1 MKKLKICLLS
11 YRGNP
16 YCGGQG
22 VYLYYLAKSLAER
35 GHEVTVLVGPPYPVA
50 MEFAQVVRLPDQ
62 NFINKPG
69 ASAIPPADPLSV
81 FRPSDLA
88 ELFLSRLGSN
98 PEMLV
103 FSLRAYA
110 WIKKMARAGQKF
122 DVVHDNQSL
131 GYGLLMIQKL
141 GLPVISTVHHP
152 LQVDRRED
160 LRQMPEF
167 FKRVKRSLYYPLVMQ
182 KLVARRMDR
191 VVTVSNTSKNLIS
204 DWYKIPEARIEE
216 IPNGVDL
223 NFFRRLPEVAKVPGR
238 IIFVGSSEDRK
249 KGILYLLQALKRL
262 DHDAHLNIIDGR
274 LNPERVYAR
283 NLVREMGLS
292 DRVKFLE
299 KITREQLIIEYNRAQ
314 VVVMPSLFEGFGLPA
329 IEAMACG
336 TALVAARAGGLAEVV
351 GEGPDAGGVLV
362 EPGDER
368 ALGEAIAKLLSDP
381 GLRETLAGKGRQR
394 VEKQFGWD
402 KVGERLEQIYKQEL
416 FKRRGHDAS

>member
-1 MKKLKICLLS
+1 LKICLLS

-22 VYLYYLAKSLAER
+22 VYLYYLSKALAER
-35 GHEVTVLVGPPYPVA
+35 GHEVTVLVGPPYPMA
-50 MEFAQVVRLPDQ
+50 MDFAKVVRLPDQ

-69 ASAIPPADPLSV
+69 ASAIPAANPLSV
-81 FRPSDLA
+81 FRPSDLV

-110 WIKKMARAGQKF
+110 WIRKAAQAGQKF

-131 GYGLLMIQKL
+131 GYGLLLIREL

-152 LQVDRRED
+152 LQVDRKED

-167 FKRVKRSLYYPLVMQ
+167 IKRVRRSLYYPLLMQ
-182 KLVARRMDR
+182 KIVARRMDR
-191 VVTVSNTSKNLIS
+191 VITVSKISKNLIS
-204 DWYKIPEARIEE
+204 GWYKIPESRIEE

-223 NFFRRLPEVAKVPGR
+223 NFFRRIPEVEKVPGR

-249 KGILYLLQALKRL
+249 KGILYLLRALRRL
-262 DHDAHLNIIDGR
+262 DGNAHLHIIDGR
-274 LNPERVYAR
+274 LNPERVYAK
-283 NLVREMGLS
+283 NLVKSMGLVS
-292 DRVKFLE
+292 RVNFLE
-299 KITREQLIIEYNRAQ
+299 KITREQLIIEYNKAQ
-314 VVVMPSLFEGFGLPA
+314 AVVMPSLFEGFGLPA

-351 GEGPDAGGVLV
+351 GEGEDAGGILV
-362 EPGDER
+362 EPGDDR
-368 ALGEAIAKLLSDP
+368 ALGEAIEKLLGDP
-381 GLRETLAGKGRQR
+381 GLRETLAGQGRQR
-394 VEKQFGWD
+394 VVKKFGWD
-402 KVGERLEQIYKQEL
+402 KVGGRLEQIYMEEL
-416 FKRRGHDAS
+416 LKRRGNHAS